1 MASLSASQ
9 RAELAWLRANPHFA
23 MRPATIREF
32 VGPGYLEEHD
42 KIRPGLMQALVDIFG
57 DKIDPHWISVK
68 RRAMMTGAIGIGKT
82 TFASIVLPY
91 MVHWVSCLKDPQ
103 DYFGLMKDSMIAF
116 VMMSTSA
123 KQAREVLFHDIHG
136 RIDNSPWFKA
146 HCQYDPKWD
155 TQLKFPKDIWI
166 IPGNSEET
174 TFEGYNI
181 LGGVIDE
188 GDSHKV
194 TEKKDYADAGWDTIN
209 SRIDSRYN
217 DPVAEKHKGILIAI
231 GQMKSANGFM
241 AKKYKE
247 LLEDE
252 DGHATRMTRWESEGW
267 HLYTEDKGD
276 IQRKM
281 ETSPRRSFYFDTRRK
296 IAIKKADVDTVTD
309 DMIEVPLAFA
319 ASFANDPLKA
329 LRDLAGIPPE
339 TEDPF
344 ITNTDRIVSCQSN
357 WSSRFYG
364 RVPIDSTLAHAPILA
379 DWVRCSDSLKR
390 VVHIDIAYSAKGDA
404 LGLAMGHVPEIVDI
418 NGEEKPLIVMDL
430 LYRVR
435 AAPGT
440 EVQLGDVRGLIYEL
454 INRGYRVKYVSVDG
468 FNSKDT
474 MQQLAKR
481 KIFTEQVS
489 VDKNKAPY
497 EDLRDAINDMRVE
510 FPPYVSVLRKGD
522 ASTVDI
528 AYKELAELTDTGRK
542 IDHPPLGSKDLADAM
557 AGVVYKLMSDSG
569 FRRGATKPGDRVDS
583 DFDAEAW
590 LAKANT
596 ATLDPM
602 NVPDFDTFMSNKK
615 QFLSQANIP
624 SVSFAPSFPSMP
636 QQRMW

>member
-1 MASLSASQ
+1 MAYLSASQ
-9 RAELAWLRANPHFA
+9 RAEIAWLRANPHFE
-23 MRPATIREF
+23 MRPASIREF
-32 VGPGYLEEHD
+32 IGAGYLEEED
-42 KIRPGLMQALVDIFG
+42 KIRPGLLKALVDIFG
-57 DKIDPHWISVK
+57 DEIDPHWISVK

-103 DYFGLMKDSMIAF
+103 DYFGFMKSTMIAF

-123 KQAREVLFHDIHG
+123 KQAREVLFNDIHG
-136 RIDNSPWFKA
+136 RIDNSPWFQA

-155 TQLKFPKDIWI
+155 TQLKFPKNIWI

-209 SRIDSRYN
+209 NRIDSRYN

-241 AKKYKE
+241 SKKYKE

-252 DGHATRMTRWESEGW
+252 DGHATRLTRWDSEGW

-276 IQRKM
+276 IARKT
-281 ETSPRRSFYFDTRRK
+281 ETSPRRSFYFDVRRK
-296 IAIKKADVDTVTD
+296 VAIDKKNVETVTD

-319 ASFANDPLKA
+319 AAFANDPLKA

-344 ITNTDRIVSCQSN
+344 ITNTDRIVQCQSN
-357 WSSRFYG
+357 WDARHYG
-364 RVPIDSTLAHAPILA
+364 RVPVDSTLAHAPILA
-379 DWVRCSDSLKR
+379 KHVRCTDGLKR
-390 VVHIDIAYSAKGDA
+390 VAHIDIAYSGKGDA
-404 LGLAMGHVPEIVDI
+404 LGLAVGHVSEIVDI
-418 NGEEKPLIVMDL
+418 DGEEKPLIVIDL

-440 EVQLGDVRGLIYEL
+440 EVQLADVRSLIYEL
-454 INRGYRVKYVSVDG
+454 NERGYRIKYVSVDG

-481 KIFTEQVS
+481 KIRTELVS
-489 VDKNKAPY
+489 VDKTKAPY
-497 EDLRDAINDMRVE
+497 EDLRDAINDVRIE
-510 FPPYVSVLRKGD
+510 FPKYVTVAKKGD
-522 ASTVDI
+522 AHQVDM
-528 AYKELAELTDTGRK
+528 AYKELAELSDTGRK
-542 IDHPPLGSKDLADAM
+542 IDHPPLGSKDLADAI
-557 AGVVYKLMSDSG
+557 AGVTFKLMNDGS
-569 FRRGATKPGDRVDS
+569 FKRGAPRAGTAIDEN
-583 DFDAEAW
+583 FDAEAW
-590 LAKANT
+590 LANAQV

-602 NVPDFDTFMSNKK
+602 NVPDFDTFVKNQQ
-615 QFLSQANIP
+615 QFLSPAKIP
-624 SVSFAPSFPSMP
+624 SVSYTPSFPSMP
-636 QQRMW
+636 GQRTW